1 MKVKQVRIVGDTA
14 LEYQDGELVGLRR
27 LPARGEQSEPPED
40 LDTLK
45 VLDIKVLDIVAYNQ
59 AAERMFVTLLEQML
73 RAQAVNVRDLV
84 AEAAYRLGV
93 SLKTAKRYLTK
104 YTAPSA
110 PYAVRGGQI
119 VRKGGER

>member
-1 MKVKQVRIVGDTA
+1 MKAKQVRIVGDTA

-40 LDTLK
+40 LDTL
-45 VLDIKVLDIVAYNQ
+45 KVLDIVAYNQ